1 MITNSSLTIYHKY
14 FDKVSK
20 VDKWKRQEVK
30 NVWWYGG
37 KGANYNKG
45 LENANDVK
53 IRIPK
58 DINDL
63 SNLEVSVG
71 DILVKGE
78 VNKEISMQ
86 GDLKEFEDVYNIT
99 SIIDNDFGLNK
110 HLHIEGK

>member
-20 VDKWKRQEVK
+20 IDKWKRQEVK

-45 LENANDVK
+45 LEDANEVK

-63 SNLEVSVG
+63 SDLEVEIG
-71 DILVKGE
+71 DILVKDIID
-78 VNKEISMQ
+78 KEISIQ
-86 GDLKEFEDVYNIT
+86 SDLKDYETYNVT
-99 SIIDNDFGLNK
+99 SIIDNDMGLNK
-110 HLHIEGK
+110 HIHIEGK

>member
-45 LENANDVK
+45 LENANGVK

-58 DINDL
+58 DVNDV
-63 SNLEVSVG
+63 SNIEIAVG
-71 DILVKGE
+71 DILVKGII
-78 VNKEISMQ
+78 KDEISMQ
-86 GDLKEFEDVYNIT
+86 SDLKGYETYNVV
-99 SIIDNDFGLNK
+99 SVIDNNFGINK
-110 HLHIEGK
+110 HIHIEGK

>member
-20 VDKWKRQEVK
+20 VDKWKRQEIK

-45 LENANDVK
+45 LENANEVK

-63 SNLEVSVG
+63 SDLEVEIG
-71 DILVKGE
+71 DILVKDIID
-78 VNKEISMQ
+78 KEISMQ
-86 GDLKEFEDVYNIT
+86 SDLKDYETYNIV

-110 HLHIEGK
+110 HFHIEGK

>member
-20 VDKWKRQEVK
+20 VDKWKRQKIK

-45 LENANDVK
+45 LENANEVK

-63 SNLEVSVG
+63 SDLEVEIG
-71 DILVKGE
+71 DILVKDIID
-78 VNKEISMQ
+78 KEISMQ
-86 GDLKEFEDVYNIT
+86 SDLKSYETYNIT
-99 SIIDNDFGLNK
+99 SIIDNDTGLNK
-110 HLHIEGK
+110 HIHIEGK

>member
-20 VDKWKRQEVK
+20 VDKWKRQEIK

-45 LENANDVK
+45 LENANEVK

-63 SNLEVSVG
+63 SDLEVEIG
-71 DILVKGE
+71 DILVKDIID
-78 VNKEISMQ
+78 KEISMQ
-86 GDLKEFEDVYNIT
+86 SDLKSYETYNIT
-99 SIIDNDFGLNK
+99 SIIDNDTGLNK
-110 HLHIEGK
+110 HIHIEGK

>member
-20 VDKWKRQEVK
+20 FDKWKRQEVK

-45 LENANDVK
+45 LENANEVK

-58 DINDL
+58 DINNLND
-63 SNLEVSVG
+63 LEVEIG
-71 DILVKGE
+71 DILVKDIID
-78 VNKEISMQ
+78 KEISIQ
-86 GDLKEFEDVYNIT
+86 SDLKDHETYNVT
-99 SIIDNDFGLNK
+99 SIINNDFGLNK
-110 HLHIEGK
+110 HIHIEGK

>member
-1 MITNSSLTIYHKY
+1 MITNSRLTIYHKY

-45 LENANDVK
+45 LENANEVK

-63 SNLEVSVG
+63 NSLEIEIG
-71 DILVKGE
+71 DILVKGIID
-78 VNKEISMQ
+78 KEISLQ
-86 GDLKEFEDVYNIT
+86 SDLRDYEIYNVT

-110 HLHIEGK
+110 HIHIEGK

>member
-20 VDKWKRQEVK
+20 VDKWKRQKIK

-45 LENANDVK
+45 LENANEVK

-63 SNLEVSVG
+63 SDLEVEIG
-71 DILVKGE
+71 DILVKDIID
-78 VNKEISMQ
+78 KEISMQ
-86 GDLKEFEDVYNIT
+86 SDLKSCETYNIT
-99 SIIDNDFGLNK
+99 SIIDNDTGLNK
-110 HLHIEGK
+110 HIHIEGK

>member
-20 VDKWKRQEVK
+20 VDKWKRQEIK

-45 LENANDVK
+45 LENANEVK

-63 SNLEVSVG
+63 SDLEVEIG
-71 DILVKGE
+71 DILVKDITD
-78 VNKEISMQ
+78 KEISMQ
-86 GDLKEFEDVYNIT
+86 SDLKDYETYNVT
-99 SIIDNDFGLNK
+99 SIINNDFGLNK
-110 HLHIEGK
+110 HIHIEGK

>member
-20 VDKWKRQEVK
+20 VDKWKRQEIK

-37 KGANYNKG
+37 KGANYNRG
-45 LENANDVK
+45 LEDANEVK

-58 DINDL
+58 DINDT
-63 SNLEVSVG
+63 SNLEIEVG
-71 DILVKGE
+71 DILVKGII
-78 VNKEISMQ
+78 KDEISMQ
-86 GDLKEFEDVYNIT
+86 SDLKEFEDVYNIT

>member
-14 FDKVSK
+14 FDKITK

-30 NVWWYGG
+30 NIWWYGG

-45 LENANDVK
+45 LENANEVK

-63 SNLEVSVG
+63 NNLEIDVG
-71 DILVKGE
+71 DILVKGI
-78 VNKEISMQ
+78 VKKEISVQ
-86 GDLKEFEDVYNIT
+86 SDLKDYETYNIV
-99 SIIDNDFGLNK
+99 SIIDNDFGFNK
-110 HLHIEGK
+110 HFHIEGK

>member
-30 NVWWYGG
+30 NIWWYGG
-37 KGANYNKG
+37 KGANYNRG
-45 LENANDVK
+45 LEDANEVK

-63 SNLEVSVG
+63 SDLEVEIG
-71 DILVKGE
+71 DILVKGII
-78 VNKEISMQ
+78 NKEISIQ
-86 GDLKEFEDVYNIT
+86 SDLKDYETYNVT
-99 SIIDNDFGLNK
+99 SIIDNNTGLSK
-110 HLHIEGK
+110 HIHIEGK

>member
-30 NVWWYGG
+30 NIWWYGG

-45 LENANDVK
+45 LENANEVK

-63 SNLEVSVG
+63 SDLEVEIG
-71 DILVKGE
+71 DILVKDIID
-78 VNKEISMQ
+78 KEISIQ
-86 GDLKEFEDVYNIT
+86 SDLKDYETYNVT
-99 SIIDNDFGLNK
+99 SIIDNDHGINK
-110 HLHIEGK
+110 HIHIEGK

>member
-20 VDKWKRQEVK
+20 VDKWKRQEIK

-45 LENANDVK
+45 LENANEVK

-63 SNLEVSVG
+63 SDLEVEIG
-71 DILVKGE
+71 DILVKDIID
-78 VNKEISMQ
+78 KEISIQ
-86 GDLKEFEDVYNIT
+86 SDLKDYETYNIV

-110 HLHIEGK
+110 HFHIEGK

>member
-20 VDKWKRQEVK
+20 VDKWKRQEIK
-30 NVWWYGG
+30 NIWWYGG

-45 LENANDVK
+45 LENANEVK

-63 SNLEVSVG
+63 SDLEVEIG
-71 DILVKGE
+71 DILVKDIID
-78 VNKEISMQ
+78 KEISIQ
-86 GDLKEFEDVYNIT
+86 SDLKDYETYNIV

-110 HLHIEGK
+110 HFHIEGK

>member
-20 VDKWKRQEVK
+20 VDKWKRQEIK

-37 KGANYNKG
+37 KGANYNRG
-45 LENANDVK
+45 LEDVNEVK

-63 SNLEVSVG
+63 SDLEVEIG
-71 DILVKGE
+71 DILVKDIID
-78 VNKEISMQ
+78 KEISMQ
-86 GDLKEFEDVYNIT
+86 SDLKDYETYNIV

>member
-20 VDKWKRQEVK
+20 VDKWKRQKIK

-37 KGANYNKG
+37 KGANYNRG
-45 LENANDVK
+45 LEDANEVK

-63 SNLEVSVG
+63 SDLEVEIG
-71 DILVKGE
+71 DILVKDIID
-78 VNKEISMQ
+78 KEISMQ
-86 GDLKEFEDVYNIT
+86 SDLKSYKTYNIT
-99 SIIDNDFGLNK
+99 SIIDNDTGLNK
-110 HLHIEGK
+110 HIHIEGK